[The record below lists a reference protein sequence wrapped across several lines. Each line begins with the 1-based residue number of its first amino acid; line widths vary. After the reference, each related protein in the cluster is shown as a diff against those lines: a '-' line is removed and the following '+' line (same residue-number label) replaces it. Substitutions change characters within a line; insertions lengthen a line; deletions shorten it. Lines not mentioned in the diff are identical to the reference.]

1 MTSFLGL
8 DDSKR
13 TLETEALAFKY
24 YSGTLSQFISLTF
37 LYSHYTMG
45 SQPEVHVI
53 IVGGGI
59 AGLATVT
66 YQLPAYTDCENLS

>member
-1 MTSFLGL
+1 MKLKPSLLNIFR
-8 DDSKR
+8 DDWVNP
-13 TLETEALAFKY
+13 
-24 YSGTLSQFISLTF
+24 SLTF

-45 SQPEVHVI
+45 SQPEMHVI

-66 YQLPAYTDCENLS
+66 YRLLAYTDCEKLS